1 MPILS
6 SSPPADRR
14 VDVIVPVYRGLA
26 ITRRCLE
33 SVLAAPQ
40 QTAYTLTVIEDA
52 SPEPALSTYLD
63 GLAAAGQLNLLRNPA
78 NLGFVKTANR
88 GLQLHPDRDV
98 VLLNSDTE
106 VSGDW
111 LDRLRR
117 CAYADPD
124 TGTVTPF
131 SNNATIC
138 SYPRLC
144 ESNELPPG
152 LTLAELDALFAR
164 ANAGERVVI
173 PTGVGFCFYIRRD
186 CLDAVGYLDEERF
199 GLGYGEENDFC
210 LRAERLGWRSVLCA
224 DTYVYHVGG
233 VSFSERQ
240 QALQQQAIQTLLTLY
255 PDYTARIMA
264 FIAADPMRPL
274 RYAVDQARAA
284 LSAEQAVQVLAE
296 REASN
301 TRLAQ
306 ELQHSRAHNATLER
320 ALSEAQMYVRAREA
334 DIAALTRGRAVTP
347 AAAFSG
353 DSKTMHLFTS
363 IAANYLPK
371 ARVLARSA
379 KRHLPQAQFHIMLCD
394 PLPAGFD
401 LSAEPFDSVIP
412 IHELPIPDL
421 DIWTFK
427 HSVVELCTAVKGQ
440 AFLEIARRYNVTD
453 GKIFYFDP
461 DMVIFSDLAELIAEL
476 DQHNVILTPHITVP
490 EDNLG
495 AVLDNEIGSLKYGV
509 YNLGFLGVRTS
520 AEGLRFLNWWSE
532 RLLHYCYD
540 DIAGGLF
547 TDQRWIDL
555 APVFFEGV
563 GILRGSQY
571 NVATWNLTHRHAAG
585 SLQDGVTI
593 NGVPLGFYHFSGF
606 DSGAQEIM
614 LKKYGQNSPV
624 LFELRDWY
632 IEQCERAGQSSQGRV
647 PCRFAT
653 YDNGEPI
660 TKLQRIIYRSRLD
673 LERAFPTP
681 YATDD
686 PKKSYY
692 HWFQTNVGV
701 GAEFDHL
708 PEAALRSRLADAAR
722 ELELIKRSRRWRLA
736 GLFARAYHAFR

>member
-1 MPILS
+1 
-6 SSPPADRR
+6 
-14 VDVIVPVYRGLA
+14 
-26 ITRRCLE
+26 
-33 SVLAAPQ
+33 
-40 QTAYTLTVIEDA
+40 
-52 SPEPALSTYLD
+52 
-63 GLAAAGQLNLLRNPA
+63 
-78 NLGFVKTANR
+78 
-88 GLQLHPDRDV
+88 
-98 VLLNSDTE
+98 
-106 VSGDW
+106 
-111 LDRLRR
+111 
-117 CAYADPD
+117 
-124 TGTVTPF
+124 
-131 SNNATIC
+131 
-138 SYPRLC
+138 
-144 ESNELPPG
+144 
-152 LTLAELDALFAR
+152 
-164 ANAGERVVI
+164 
-173 PTGVGFCFYIRRD
+173 
-186 CLDAVGYLDEERF
+186 
-199 GLGYGEENDFC
+199 
-210 LRAERLGWRSVLCA
+210 
-224 DTYVYHVGG
+224 
-233 VSFSERQ
+233 
-240 QALQQQAIQTLLTLY
+240 
-255 PDYTARIMA
+255 
-264 FIAADPMRPL
+264 
-274 RYAVDQARAA
+274 
-284 LSAEQAVQVLAE
+284 
-296 REASN
+296 
-301 TRLAQ
+301 
-306 ELQHSRAHNATLER
+306 
-320 ALSEAQMYVRAREA
+320 
-334 DIAALTRGRAVTP
+334 
-347 AAAFSG
+347 
-353 DSKTMHLFTS
+353 MHLFTS

-427 HSVVELCTAVKGQ
+427 HSVVELCTAVKGP

-490 EDNLG
+490 EENLG

-555 APVFFEGV
+555 APVFFEGI
-563 GILRGSQY
+563 GILRGPQY

-614 LKKYGQNSPV
+614 LKKYGKNSPV

-632 IEQCERAGQSSQGRV
+632 IEQCEREGQRTQGRT
-647 PCRFAT
+647 PCRFAI
-653 YDNGEPI
+653 YDNGESI
-660 TKLQRIIYRSRLD
+660 TKLQRIVYRSRLD
-673 LERAFPTP
+673 LERAFPNP
-681 YATDD
+681 YATADQRQ
-686 PKKSYY
+686 SYY
-692 HWFQTNVGV
+692 HWFQANVGV

-708 PEAALRSRLADAAR
+708 PEAALRARLADAAR

-736 GLFARAYHAFR
+736 GLFARAYRVFR